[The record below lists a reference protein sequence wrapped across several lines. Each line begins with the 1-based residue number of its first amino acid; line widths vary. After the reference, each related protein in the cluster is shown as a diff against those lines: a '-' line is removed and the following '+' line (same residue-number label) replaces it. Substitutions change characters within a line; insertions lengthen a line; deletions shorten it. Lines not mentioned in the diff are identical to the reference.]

1 MRKLVII
8 GSGPAGYTAAIYAAR
23 AQLEPLVFTG
33 SSAGGQLMLTSEVE
47 NFPGFPDGIL
57 GPDLMDALRRQ
68 AEKFG
73 AQLVDE
79 EVVGVDFR
87 VRPFRVWSPSRQ
99 EEALSVIVATGA
111 SAKWLGLPGE
121 QRLMGRGVSGC
132 AVCDGYF
139 FRGKEVVVV
148 GGGDSAMEDALFL
161 TKYASHVTIIH
172 RRKEFRASKIMQ
184 RRALTHPKISVILD
198 SVVEDVL
205 GSKKVEGVV
214 VRNLVTG
221 ERTNL
226 KVDGLFVAIGHE
238 PNTKLFRGQLELDE
252 KGYIRVYDQ
261 STRTNIEGVFAAG
274 DVRDPRYRQAVTAAG
289 DGCKAAMDAEKYLE
303 SLGDGLD
310 REAQLTSLPNPTT
323 S

>member
-1 MRKLVII
+1 MRNLVII
-8 GSGPAGYTAAIYAAR
+8 GSGPAGYTASIYAAR

-33 SSAGGQLMLTSEVE
+33 SSPGGQLMLTSEVE
-47 NFPGFPDGIL
+47 NFPGFPDGVL
-57 GPDLMDALRRQ
+57 GPDFMEALRRQ

-73 AQLVDE
+73 AQIVDE
-79 EVVGVDFR
+79 EVVGVDFS
-87 VRPFRVWSPSRQ
+87 VRPFKISTNSRV

-121 QRLMGRGVSGC
+121 QRLRGKGVSGC

-161 TKYASHVTIIH
+161 TKYASHVTIVH
-172 RRKEFRASKIMQ
+172 RRREFRASKIMQ

-198 SVVEDVL
+198 SVVEDIVGTNRL
-205 GSKKVEGVV
+205 EGVIV
-214 VRNLVTG
+214 KNLVTG
-221 ERTNL
+221 ERTHL
-226 KVDGLFVAIGHE
+226 PAAGLFVAIGHE

-261 STRTNIEGVFAAG
+261 TTRTNIKGVFAAG
-274 DVRDPRYRQAVTAAG
+274 DVRDPHYRQAVTAAG

-303 SLGDGLD
+303 SLAEKEGI
-310 REAQLTSLPNPTT
+310 RLPA
-323 S
+323 

>member
-1 MRKLVII
+1 MRNLVII

-33 SSAGGQLMLTSEVE
+33 SSPGGQLMLTSEVE
-47 NFPGFPDGIL
+47 NFPGFPDGVL
-57 GPDLMDALRRQ
+57 GPDFMDALRRQ

-73 AQLVDE
+73 AQIVDE
-79 EVVGVDFR
+79 EVVAVDFR
-87 VRPFRVWSPSRQ
+87 VRPFKISTPSRV

-121 QRLMGRGVSGC
+121 QRLRGKGVSGC

-161 TKYASHVTIIH
+161 TKYASHVTVVH

-184 RRALTHPKISVILD
+184 RRVLTHPKISVILD
-198 SVVEDVL
+198 SVVEDVVGTNKL
-205 GSKKVEGVV
+205 EGVV
-214 VRNLVTG
+214 VKNLVTG
-221 ERTNL
+221 ERTHL
-226 KVDGLFVAIGHE
+226 AVDGLFVAIGHE

-261 STRTNIEGVFAAG
+261 TTRTNIEGVFAAG

-303 SLGDGLD
+303 SLVEKEGI
-310 REAQLTSLPNPTT
+310 RLPA
-323 S
+323 

>member
-1 MRKLVII
+1 MRNLVII

-33 SSAGGQLMLTSEVE
+33 SSPGGQLMLTSEVE
-47 NFPGFPDGIL
+47 NFPGFPDGVL
-57 GPDLMDALRRQ
+57 GPDFMGALRRQ

-73 AQLVDE
+73 AQIVDE
-79 EVVGVDFR
+79 EVVGVDFSVHPFKISTHSR
-87 VRPFRVWSPSRQ
+87 V

-121 QRLMGRGVSGC
+121 QRLRGKGVSGC

-161 TKYASHVTIIH
+161 TKYASHVTIVH
-172 RRKEFRASKIMQ
+172 RRREFRASKIMQ
-184 RRALTHPKISVILD
+184 RRVLTHPKINVIFD

-205 GSKKVEGVV
+205 GTNKLEGVV
-214 VRNLVTG
+214 VKNLVTG
-221 ERTNL
+221 ERTHL
-226 KVDGLFVAIGHE
+226 AVAGLFVAIGHE

-261 STRTNIEGVFAAG
+261 TTRTNIEGVFAAG

-289 DGCKAAMDAEKYLE
+289 DGCKAALDAEKYLE
-303 SLGDGLD
+303 SLAEKEGI
-310 REAQLTSLPNPTT
+310 RLPA
-323 S
+323 

>member
-1 MRKLVII
+1 
-8 GSGPAGYTAAIYAAR
+8 
-23 AQLEPLVFTG
+23 
-33 SSAGGQLMLTSEVE
+33 MLTSEVE
-47 NFPGFPDGIL
+47 NFPGFPDGVL
-57 GPDLMDALRRQ
+57 GPDFMDALRRQ

-73 AQLVDE
+73 AQIVDE
-79 EVVGVDFR
+79 EVVGVDLR
-87 VRPFRVWSPSRQ
+87 VHPFKISTNSRV

-121 QRLMGRGVSGC
+121 QRLRGKGVSGC

-139 FRGKEVVVV
+139 FRGRDVVVV

-161 TKYASHVTIIH
+161 TKYASHVTIVH
-172 RRKEFRASKIMQ
+172 RRREFRASKIMQ
-184 RRALTHPKISVILD
+184 RRVLTNPKISVILD

-205 GSKKVEGVV
+205 GTNKLEGVV
-214 VRNLVTG
+214 VKNLVTG
-221 ERTNL
+221 ERTHL
-226 KVDGLFVAIGHE
+226 AVAGLFVAIGHE

-261 STRTNIEGVFAAG
+261 TTRTNVEGVFAAG

-303 SLGDGLD
+303 SLAEKEGI
-310 REAQLTSLPNPTT
+310 RLPA
-323 S
+323 